1 MASLE
6 NTEANEEYSGG
17 SVGLGLVFSAAA
29 ASSVAVVN
37 LAMIRDPA
45 GIKQDPHLMIRWMAR
60 FCRAWVMYSFS
71 VSQSLYAKR
80 CWSVTAL
87 TLTCRGGLTEGQT

>member
-45 GIKQDPHLMIRWMAR
+45 GIKWDLHRMIR
-60 FCRAWVMYSFS
+60 
-71 VSQSLYAKR
+71 
-80 CWSVTAL
+80 
-87 TLTCRGGLTEGQT
+87 